1 MFSSDEFNELYS
13 SESSSPPACSSMRPC
28 PCSDHPF
35 KLAQKHIWVI
45 PIEWA
50 QDYIS
55 SIGNDEMFAIT
66 AAERDEAYHNAH
78 CDIGGYVSSDG
89 VYRKRMRVETAPELF
104 VLIKYSPYIEG
115 RTLRCT
121 HDHAPPQYEVILR
134 GLVHDFQ
141 YDAQVRKLCADVCDP
156 LVACD
161 IIARCSRVMQDML
174 MLARYNSIWSCVPKD
189 VIKMIHKMI
198 FEVA

>member
-13 SESSSPPACSSMRPC
+13 SSSLADTRPC

-50 QDYIS
+50 QEYIK
-55 SIGNDEMFAIT
+55 SIGSDEMFAIT
-66 AAERDEAYHNAH
+66 AVERDETYRNAH

-89 VYRKRMRVETAPELF
+89 VYRKHMRAETAPELF

-121 HDHAPPQYEVILR
+121 HDHVSPQYDVILR
-134 GLVHDFQ
+134 GLVRDFQ
-141 YDAQVRKLCADVCDP
+141 YDAQVMSLHAHQHTDS

-189 VIKMIHKMI
+189 VIKIIHKMI
-198 FEVA
+198 FE